1 MFAGAAL
8 EEAETRDRGLL
19 GLLED
24 GGGGGLVH
32 RVGRPQAQERR
43 LRMKLVIVKP
53 QKQVVKQLS
62 QGNSET
68 RNTQE
73 GAGLMPGW
81 AVSPTLRE
89 CCPTTPQWLRLQRA
103 DGCTQI

>member
-24 GGGGGLVH
+24 GGGGLVH

-43 LRMKLVIVKP
+43 LRMNLVIVKP